1 MTVRGA
7 VRFNETDT
15 LLMDTGIDDETE
27 GVGLVTFQSGGSKY
41 LVYAPMSPVLLVTAE
56 ETDGTH
62 RVMFD
67 EEMDDATLE
76 ENLRAVEEEL
86 PTRAANSSRTWVSIF
101 SRRMRTKD
109 AAEDAAAGAGG
120 EADAGDAEDAEEA
133 EEAAGAARSE
143 SRARADAARE
153 AICDVRY
160 ERLVTTRRRR
170 RRRPP
175 AARDAI

>member
-1 MTVRGA
+1 MPLVTVVEPETGRELLCMLRRRFKLADGQERSLCLPLDHPIDVLRGEGLDENEDLSDIGDDELLQILPDMSLALAVKGMLLQRSAFCMTVRGA

-15 LLMDTGIDDETE
+15 LLMDTGVDDETE
-27 GVGLVTFQSGGSKY
+27 GVELVTFQSGGSKY

-86 PTRAANSSRTWVSIF
+86 
-101 SRRMRTKD
+101 
-109 AAEDAAAGAGG
+109 
-120 EADAGDAEDAEEA
+120 AD
-133 EEAAGAARSE
+133 
-143 SRARADAARE
+143 
-153 AICDVRY
+153 
-160 ERLVTTRRRR
+160 
-170 RRRPP
+170 
-175 AARDAI
+175 